1 MKLLLLCLGLTLVFA
16 HFEEDHDVVK
26 CNFDMSQISGD
37 WHTIFLASNRMRFI
51 QRNGG
56 MRMFAKSVQALHNSS
71 LLFKYDKKTDGRC
84 AELTFITDETKEKGV
99 YNVTYDGHNTFYIIE
114 AVYNDYV
121 IFHNMNFGNGRKTDV
136 IEMNAR
142 KPDVRPEL
150 KERFEEICRNRGI
163 PTEHILDVSKTDRC
177 LQARWRPGAQAY
189 GKWMSYEAVVTPSPP
204 PIMTSES

>member
-1 MKLLLLCLGLTLVFA
+1 MKLLLLCLGLTLVCA
-16 HFEEDHDVVK
+16 HFEKNRDIVK
-26 CNFDMSQISGD
+26 CNFNMSQISGE
-37 WHTIFLASNRMRFI
+37 WHTIFLASGRMRFI
-51 QRNGG
+51 RKNGG
-56 MRMFAKSVQALHNSS
+56 MRMFAKSMEALHNSS
-71 LLFKYDKKTDGRC
+71 LLFKYDKQIDGEC
-84 AELTFITDETKEKGV
+84 TELTFITDETKEKGV

-163 PTEHILDVSKTDRC
+163 PEENILDVSNANPCSKSRGKPRTP
-177 LQARWRPGAQAY
+177 APWRKLPGDW
-189 GKWMSYEAVVTPSPP
+189 K
-204 PIMTSES
+204 